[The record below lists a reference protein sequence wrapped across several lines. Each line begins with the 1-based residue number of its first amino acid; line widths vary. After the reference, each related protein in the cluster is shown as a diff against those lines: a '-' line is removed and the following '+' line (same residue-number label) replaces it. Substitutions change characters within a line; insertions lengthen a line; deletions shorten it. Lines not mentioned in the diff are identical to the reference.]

1 VSSLASVLLCPSCFG
16 QAEGPMIDAARLGTW
31 MLIGVLVAVQ
41 LCFVAFFLHLR
52 RQARKAGDP
61 DQESEWS
68 RYQRRRA
75 GRMLEAP

>member
-1 VSSLASVLLCPSCFG
+1 MF
-16 QAEGPMIDAARLGTW
+16 DAARLGTIA
-31 MLIGVLVAVQ
+31 LIGVLLAVQ
-41 LCFVAFFLHLR
+41 VAFVAFFLHLR
-52 RQARKAGDP
+52 RQAQRAGDP